1 MTTELFWLTATS
13 LMIGVMWVPYVLNRI
28 ATRGLMRAVGN
39 PRADDKPHSPWA
51 ERALLA
57 HTNALE
63 SLVIFAALILVAHA
77 AGVSNGITQGA
88 AMIFFFARLAHY
100 IVYTIGIPFARTLTF
115 ATGAF
120 CYIAI
125 ALTLLGVL

>member
-13 LMIGVMWVPYVLNRI
+13 LMVGVMS
-28 ATRGLMRAVGN
+28 RGLLRAVGN
-39 PRADDKPHSPWA
+39 PRPDDKPHSPWA

-57 HTNALE
+57 HSNALE

-88 AMIFFFARLAHY
+88 AMVY
-100 IVYTIGIPFARTLTF
+100 IIGIPFARTLTF